1 MSLIKHSLSFSFAT
15 LLSRVLGYVRDA
27 LIAYY
32 FGVSHITDA
41 FFVAFR
47 LPNTFRRLL
56 GEGGFN
62 AAFVPIFAKRIKE
75 GTERVFLNS
84 VFTYYTLFNLLITLL
99 GIAFSDWIIRLIA
112 PGIANKGYFEL
123 TVFMARF
130 LFSYLFFVGLS
141 AFFMAAL
148 NTRGVFFVPAFAQAV
163 FNLFFAWCLTFA
175 TERIGYLALI
185 AGVILGGLA
194 QLLFHIPSAI
204 KKGIVPRLTLEKDK
218 DLNLLLRR
226 LLPAIMGF
234 GVAQL
239 SFFIDTF
246 LASFL
251 ALGTISYLY
260 YANRIFQLPLGALSV
275 GMANSLLSVLSHGE
289 DKRSNITLAFR
300 FVTLLALPAAGGLIV
315 LSSQIIALL
324 YGRGRFSSED
334 VIIAAKVLSVYSLGL
349 LFFSL
354 QKVLSSVFF
363 AKGDTRT
370 PVFSSLFAVVV
381 EGLSAFT
388 FAFLL
393 KLGVVG
399 LALATV
405 SSSLAGLAFLMYFW
419 KEKEL
424 NIHSYTASL
433 LRAFLSTFLMC
444 LFLVVIK
451 PAPYELFYA
460 MPLASLIYWLFLL
473 LLREPLALSALHL
486 FKGFVKKLAKP

>member
-1 MSLIKHSLSFSFAT
+1 MSLIKHSISFSFAT

-75 GTERVFLNS
+75 GTEKAFLNS

-99 GIAFSDWIIRLIA
+99 GIVFSDWIIRLIA
-112 PGIANKGYFEL
+112 PSIAHKGYFEL

-130 LFSYLFFVGLS
+130 LFSYLFFIGLS
-141 AFFMAAL
+141 AFFMALL
-148 NTRGVFFVPAFAQAV
+148 NTKGVFFVPAFAQAI
-163 FNLFFAWCLTFA
+163 FNLVFALCLAFLA
-175 TERIGYLALI
+175 ERIGYMALI
-185 AGVILGGLA
+185 IGVILGGLA
-194 QLLFHIPSAI
+194 QLLFNIPSAL
-204 KKGIVPRLTLEKDK
+204 KKGLIPKPTLERDK

-275 GMANSLLSVLSHGE
+275 GMANSLLSVLSYGE
-289 DKRSNITLAFR
+289 DKRNNITLAFR
-300 FVTLLALPAAGGLIV
+300 FITLLALPATGGAY
-315 LSSQIIALL
+315 SSFTPDNSIALWEGKVFL
-324 YGRGRFSSED
+324 RRHFYG
-334 VIIAAKVLSVYSLGL
+334 
-349 LFFSL
+349 
-354 QKVLSSVFF
+354 
-363 AKGDTRT
+363 
-370 PVFSSLFAVVV
+370 
-381 EGLSAFT
+381 
-388 FAFLL
+388 
-393 KLGVVG
+393 
-399 LALATV
+399 
-405 SSSLAGLAFLMYFW
+405 W
-419 KEKEL
+419 
-424 NIHSYTASL
+424 
-433 LRAFLSTFLMC
+433 
-444 LFLVVIK
+444 
-451 PAPYELFYA
+451 
-460 MPLASLIYWLFLL
+460 
-473 LLREPLALSALHL
+473 
-486 FKGFVKKLAKP
+486 